1 MATATHTLALFG
13 AVAAGFGVI
22 RHAAICHPL
31 RNAAVGVVQTKG
43 VGLVLAAFFGPF
55 LTVVTV
61 DYVPA
66 AIAFF
71 KGLIRN
77 VGVLA

>member
-71 KGLIRN
+71 
-77 VGVLA
+77 